1 MSDYTRITVFDREY
15 PMDKQAEGIA
25 VAAAAATGV
34 CDMCEFFQ
42 ECVSNKLF
50 VFPETAWCSKK
61 KEEILDDL
69 LNRRGNSR
77 NGC

>member
-1 MSDYTRITVFDREY
+1 MNIAIFDRLY

-25 VAAAAATGV
+25 VAAAATTGV
-34 CDMCEFFQ
+34 CNTCEFLQ
-42 ECVSNKLF
+42 DCISNKLF
-50 VFPETAWCSKK
+50 VFPETAWCFQK

-69 LNRRGNSR
+69 LKRKGNSR

>member
-1 MSDYTRITVFDREY
+1 MNIAIFDRLY

-42 ECVSNKLF
+42 ECISNKNF
-50 VFPETAWCSKK
+50 VFPKTAWCSKK
-61 KEEILDDL
+61 KEEIIDDL

-77 NGC
+77 NG